1 MSMPVILAV
10 LLASAAVAQPGRS
23 ELEVSLGGGAW
34 VPTGSDFEGT
44 LSAGPQFTT
53 GLMIPMFH
61 GDCITLRTGFRS
73 AGADSSAWDGV
84 SCIPLELGYRAYPLF
99 RRYAGPRG
107 LEPFVGG
114 MAGGFLA
121 WDSPADGDV
130 ESASSGGFMLS
141 AELGARIRLG
151 EAAFLEVTVCPEWMP
166 AGKELAGEDDLS
178 GLTVGAAL
186 SFLP

>member
-1 MSMPVILAV
+1 MSRPLILAV
-10 LLASAAVAQPGRS
+10 LLASVPAAQPGRS
-23 ELEVSLGGGAW
+23 ELEMSLGGGAW
-34 VPTGSDFEGT
+34 VPTGIGFEGT
-44 LSAGPQFTT
+44 LSAGPQFSA

-61 GDCITLRTGFRS
+61 GDCITLKTGYRS

-84 SCIPLELGYRAYPLF
+84 ACVPLELGYRFYPLY

-121 WDSPADGDV
+121 WDSPADGDAEGV
-130 ESASSGGFMLS
+130 SSGGFMLS

-151 EAAFLEVTVCPEWMP
+151 EAAFLEVAVCPEWMP
-166 AGKELAGEDDLS
+166 AGRELAGEDDLS
-178 GLTVGAAL
+178 GITVGAAL